1 MLNFIKKAWN
11 AIMNLFKVDGNLSI
25 DTSNVYVNGSKVDLS
40 VCNIS
45 EIEYHNL
52 VLEGQCQSNVLYV
65 VSSDSINAYGM
76 QLKNLAAPSSSNDA
90 ATKEYVDDQVSKL
103 SAVDIVTRHDVVQIA
118 KEVFKNSLSSILS
131 AI

>member
-1 MLNFIKKAWN
+1 
-11 AIMNLFKVDGNLSI
+11 MNLFKVDGNLSI

-65 VSSDSINAYGM
+65 VSSDSMNAYGM

-90 ATKEYVDDQVSKL
+90 ATKEYVDAKVSEL
-103 SAVDIVTRHDVVQIA
+103 SVVDLITRDDAIQIA
-118 KEVFKNSLSSILS
+118 KEVFKNGLQSILSSI
-131 AI
+131 

>member
-1 MLNFIKKAWN
+1 MLNLIKKAWN

-52 VLEGQCQSNVLYV
+52 VLEGQC
-65 VSSDSINAYGM
+65 
-76 QLKNLAAPSSSNDA
+76 
-90 ATKEYVDDQVSKL
+90 
-103 SAVDIVTRHDVVQIA
+103 
-118 KEVFKNSLSSILS
+118 
-131 AI
+131 